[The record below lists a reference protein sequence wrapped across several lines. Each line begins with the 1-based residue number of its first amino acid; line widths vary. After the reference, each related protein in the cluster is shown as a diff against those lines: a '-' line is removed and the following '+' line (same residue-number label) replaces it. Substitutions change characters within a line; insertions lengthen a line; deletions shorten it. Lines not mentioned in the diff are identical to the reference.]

1 MSADKSSLAA
11 SSFESSLE
19 VPRGAS
25 ASVENESNTLN
36 VHKQILPEIQSSCS
50 DLSFYSKR
58 INAFISTY
66 KKQFDKQSLFYFN
79 SSFSLEIEYSNSSS
93 IIKDEAT
100 TGLFSSPTLSS
111 IGYSNDSPILHY
123 QRNVHFINSEEI
135 YFTSEEPQESNT
147 GKYAS
152 TCSPFKNC
160 IKSPRRYTFNLLQ
173 IHDFQVTGD
182 CISVPQEIQFT
193 HSYQQPTIS
202 TQLEWMLTSNEFDRP
217 HIADSQNTPTDACNN
232 TNNASDPNRRATFRR
247 SIRASFDDFAGR
259 LSVRYCG
266 GDPIFF
272 TSTFSTIG

>member
-1 MSADKSSLAA
+1 MSADKSSLSA
-11 SSFESSLE
+11 SSFEFSLE

-50 DLSFYSKR
+50 DLSFYSV
-58 INAFISTY
+58 
-66 KKQFDKQSLFYFN
+66 KKKELTPSYLHTKN
-79 SSFSLEIEYSNSSS
+79 SSINSPYSTLTVLSPWRSSTP
-93 IIKDEAT
+93 ILPQLLKMK
-100 TGLFSSPTLSS
+100 LPQPTLSS

-160 IKSPRRYTFNLLQ
+160 IKSP
-173 IHDFQVTGD
+173 
-182 CISVPQEIQFT
+182 P
-193 HSYQQPTIS
+193 
-202 TQLEWMLTSNEFDRP
+202 
-217 HIADSQNTPTDACNN
+217 
-232 TNNASDPNRRATFRR
+232 DPNRRATFRR

>member
-1 MSADKSSLAA
+1 MSADKSSLSA

-50 DLSFYSKR
+50 DLSFYS
-58 INAFISTY
+58 A
-66 KKQFDKQSLFYFN
+66 KKKELTPSYLHTKN
-79 SSFSLEIEYSNSSS
+79 SSINSPYSTLTVLSPWRSSTP
-93 IIKDEAT
+93 ILPQLLKMK
-100 TGLFSSPTLSS
+100 LPQPTLSS

-160 IKSPRRYTFNLLQ
+160 IKSPRRYTLLYLSSAGDS
-173 IHDFQVTGD
+173 IHSF
-182 CISVPQEIQFT
+182 IST
-193 HSYQQPTIS
+193 TIS
-202 TQLEWMLTSNEFDRP
+202 TQLEWMLASNEFDRP
-217 HIADSQNTPTDACNN
+217 HIADSQN
-232 TNNASDPNRRATFRR
+232 
-247 SIRASFDDFAGR
+247 
-259 LSVRYCG
+259 
-266 GDPIFF
+266 
-272 TSTFSTIG
+272 